1 MPDELVF
8 DLFGGDGA
16 DELVDDEV
24 SDGEGGLDLAE
35 ELQDLL
41 LSTREVQRPEAP
53 DPTRRALE
61 LARAYIQ
68 MGLTDAAVNELEKC
82 RAQGPLGI
90 EAMRMLGFCHFKR
103 GAYADAVYWY
113 QAVLNRNDLTET
125 QELEA
130 LFDLGQTYEAQQDF
144 QRAFDLYEEISGLNE
159 HFRRA
164 EVSARVAAVM
174 SRMS

>member
-8 DLFGGDGA
+8 DLFGGDSN
-16 DELVDDEV
+16 DELVDDDN
-24 SDGEGGLDLAE
+24 SDGEGGMDLAE

-41 LSTREVQRPEAP
+41 LTTSEVRRPDPP
-53 DPTRRALE
+53 DPTRRSLE

-68 MGLTDAAVNELEKC
+68 MGLTDAAITELEKC

-90 EAMRMLGFCHFKR
+90 EAMRMLGTCHFKR
-103 GAYADAVYWY
+103 GAFADAVYWY

-130 LFDLGQTYEAQQDF
+130 LFELGLTYEAKQDF
-144 QRAFDLYEEISGLNE
+144 QRALDLFEEIASLNE

-164 EVSARVAAVM
+164 EVQSKVAAVM
-174 SRMS
+174 SRLS